1 MPMMAL
7 VNPVYDCL
15 FRLAQPDSLRRE
27 EEVGAGKRRMAAD
40 APLVLRGTSKKAR
53 GGESC
58 LPGAC
63 GGNPPAGGAQPRRKQ
78 DGGAGCCS
86 WPHPLPRG
94 SFVTGDPAAWCPS
107 GQLARCHARSPP
119 SHEGTA
125 AVEPPVS
132 ADPRCLSSGAGR
144 RALGQQLPG
153 SAAGRWLRGAAP
165 CPRGSR
171 CWGGSV

>member
-40 APLVLRGTSKKAR
+40 APLVLRGTSKKR
-53 GGESC
+53 
-58 LPGAC
+58 
-63 GGNPPAGGAQPRRKQ
+63 
-78 DGGAGCCS
+78 GAGRAAS
-86 WPHPLPRG
+86 PVRVGGTRRQEVRSPGGSRMEVLVVAPGRTPSLGAALSPETQQPGVPRG
-94 SFVTGDPAAWCPS
+94 RA
-107 GQLARCHARSPP
+107 ARCHARSPP
-119 SHEGTA
+119 SHEGTV

-153 SAAGRWLRGAAP
+153 
-165 CPRGSR
+165 
-171 CWGGSV
+171 